1 MYSAQCGQFSHIR
14 WLGFPNCPT
23 LRYSIYSVNSC
34 LWSYS
39 ASIGH
44 WNIVS
49 PSLADEFCLSLVISI
64 VCWKNL
70 EFFFL
75 NFKCSN
81 IDDFLLTNFLTSF
94 PFSAPSNC
102 CILHFIDWADQKIKG
117 LRLLLL
123 RIKKVPILICKFK
136 RKSKRQKKERYGVAM
151 KEKNYS
157 TWFLHKFERLL
168 CFSMLLW
175 F

>member
-1 MYSAQCGQFSHIR
+1 MRPVLSHQMTWISELSYTTVFHLQRQFLLMI
-14 WLGFPNCPT
+14 LF
-23 LRYSIYSVNSC
+23 SIYWPLEHCKPLSRWWI
-34 LWSYS
+34 LFI
-39 ASIGH
+39 IGH
-44 WNIVS
+44 FNCVMK
-49 PSLADEFCLSLVISI
+49 EFG
-64 VCWKNL
+64 
-70 EFFFL
+70 FFFL

-136 RKSKRQKKERYGVAM
+136 RKVKDKKKKDMVWQW
-151 KEKNYS
+151 KKKNYS
-157 TWFLHKFERLL
+157 TWFLQKFERLL